1 MYIGNFM
8 LIVLNLPMV
17 NIFVNIL
24 RVPQRILMP
33 VIVLVCMVGVYS
45 VSASLLDLLLLAVF
59 GFVGYVLRGAGFQIA
74 PLILALVIGPMIEN
88 SLRQGL
94 NIAGGNLWTVLT
106 RPISLALYILTI
118 VVFTVPPLIKQLKK
132 FRA

>member
-1 MYIGNFM
+1 
-8 LIVLNLPMV
+8 
-17 NIFVNIL
+17 
-24 RVPQRILMP
+24 
-33 VIVLVCMVGVYS
+33 
-45 VSASLLDLLLLAVF
+45 
-59 GFVGYVLRGAGFQIA
+59 VLRGAGFQIA

-118 VVFTVPPLIKQLKK
+118 VVFTVPPIIKQLKK